1 MKDLPAMVPVMVGG
15 RPNHP
20 RLLLMLSAKTWMQI
34 SIGMTVW
41 GIDHESELLAIG
53 IIIRS

>member
-1 MKDLPAMVPVMVGG
+1 MVPVMVGG